1 VNLAAR
7 VESAAPN
14 GEIYVTS
21 TVRDLLLGGSFKF
34 EDAGANELKGIE
46 GSWLLSRLV

>member
-7 VESAAPN
+7 VENAAPS

-21 TVRDLLLGGSFKF
+21 TVRDLLLGGSFNF
-34 EDAGANELKGIE
+34 EDAGAHKLKGFE
-46 GSWLLSRLV
+46 DSWLLCRLA